1 MSDRFEPGMR
11 VRPRGWSE
19 FGVVED
25 VIETPTGWRLYVND
39 SAGHPVKIEVE
50 ADGAADIE
58 VLHSDGGAEPKL
70 LLAGLWAE
78 WMRSARRNGEGD
90 SPRVDDSSAVPPPG
104 RSGVHGAML
113 PQPQLRIAA
122 LLTLMWSGRTAH
134 GLQQLAERAPPTI
147 RVTRTGRD
155 QDSWVTKAANQ
166 EALSPFEPPLHSTA
180 WCASTG

>member
-90 SPRVDDSSAVPPPG
+90 RPRVDDSSAVPPPG
-104 RSGVHGAML
+104 RSGVRGD
-113 PQPQLRIAA
+113 AA
-122 LLTLMWSGRTAH
+122 A
-134 GLQQLAERAPPTI
+134 AA
-147 RVTRTGRD
+147 
-155 QDSWVTKAANQ
+155 AANCG
-166 EALSPFEPPLHSTA
+166 SPDPHVVGSNSTWLA
-180 WCASTG
+180 AAG